1 MLDRLIFAGLYRLAP
16 KVLGALAIVKPE
28 TVIKWH
34 STARTKQISAI
45 IAPT

>member
-1 MLDRLIFAGLYRLAP
+1 LYRLAP

-34 STARTKQISAI
+34 RAALSHR
-45 IAPT
+45 